1 MTNRKTLVD
10 GLRNAGVNI
19 DATNTTRVYTDGVA
33 YVLTQPAALTERR
46 TYTVVAAVNV
56 GQDLDAYADKV
67 TAAITAIAGM
77 VSLSYTPEYSAVPVP
92 GREMP
97 PADLC
102 RIIVASD
109 QLWH

>member
-1 MTNRKTLVD
+1 MTTRQALVD
-10 GLRNAGVNI
+10 GLRNAGVNV

-46 TYTVVAAVNV
+46 TYTVIAAVNV
-56 GQDLDAYADKV
+56 GQDIDAHADKV
-67 TAAITAIAGM
+67 TAAITGITGM
-77 VSLSYTPEYSAVPVP
+77 VALSSATEYSAEPVP
-92 GREMP
+92 GRDMP